1 MIYDDEFNDASESL
15 AAIDDQKAKTLMEAQ
30 RNFQAAKDRSAV
42 ERAKSALIAAIQN
55 GPRYHPYL
63 VPTTLSDQMVD
74 DGFDDLLRPNAWKA
88 RMIEEV
94 EAKHRAKLSINSA
107 AYAKHGHP
115 GLRKRLIFTSV
126 SALLLTVAILVHW
139 RIGVI
144 VVLIFLAFACSRTS
158 FWSE

>member
-1 MIYDDEFNDASESL
+1 
-15 AAIDDQKAKTLMEAQ
+15 MEAE
-30 RNFQAAKDRSAV
+30 RDFQAAKDRGAV

-63 VPTTLSDQMVD
+63 VPTPLTGEMID
-74 DGFDDLLRPNAWKA
+74 DSFDDLLRPNAWKA

-94 EAKHRAKLSINSA
+94 EAKHLAKLSINSA

-115 GLRKRLIFTSV
+115 DLRKRLIFSSV
-126 SALLLTVAILVHW
+126 SVLLMIIAILIHW

-144 VVLIFLAFACSRTS
+144 VALMLFAFACCRTTS
-158 FWSE
+158 WSD